1 LAWRYFDKGLPENL
15 AAPLNFKFWFYIF
28 CFRLYAITMQISYKN
43 KRLERYLIGV
53 NALTA
58 AGVTAT
64 FVWLFG
70 FDKPVF
76 EARILYAVQIALL
89 GVFIVEKI
97 IRLSNSV
104 SKVEFLRA
112 NWFEIPLL
120 LALGIAVFGA
130 GRWFGKID
138 PVAVRHFAVGI
149 YLVLQVVAKLCRTA
163 VNFAASGRSPTQTLI
178 ASFLVLIFSGAG
190 LLMLPRASAGEQ
202 VSLVDALFTATSAT
216 CVTGL
221 IVKNTGEDFSLMGQ
235 VVILSLIQLGGL
247 GIIVFGAVFAILL
260 GQASLRERAAMQ
272 DLLSARTLSRIGNMI
287 VFIFVGTIV
296 IEAIGAVLLLPMW
309 GDVQGYSAS
318 YQQFGPELTAE
329 GQRWFYSIFH
339 SISAFCN
346 AGFSLFSD
354 SFVSYNRSWQ
364 VYAVVCPLIV
374 LGGLGFGVLYDI
386 ASIAAD
392 RVKRFFKRRF
402 FKRYRFS
409 LAMPKRMQLQS
420 KIVLGVS
427 ASLIIL
433 GMLAIILFERY
444 AIGSSSG
451 ENPGV
456 LGALF
461 QSITARTAGFNTVN
475 IEELSASSRFVLI
488 LLMFIG
494 GSPGSTAGGI
504 KTVTLAVVIMTVFA
518 ALRKRNEVE
527 MFKRSVRLIIVG
539 RAITVTL
546 LFVLVLFGATLALSI
561 TEGSHFARRPDSRR
575 ETRGWAKEKQNGN
588 IENVSSSAL
597 PSTRTS
603 AELSRKPSGRE
614 PVERSSLIR
623 GPAEDTQ
630 RFEMSDIV
638 FEAASALGTVGLTTG
653 KTAYLTTVGKLII
666 IAVMLI
672 GRLGPL
678 TLLAALTFNLKP
690 VRYNYPN
697 EVVIVG

>member
-1 LAWRYFDKGLPENL
+1 
-15 AAPLNFKFWFYIF
+15 
-28 CFRLYAITMQISYKN
+28 MQISYKN
-43 KRLERYLIGV
+43 RRLERYLIGV
-53 NALTA
+53 NALA
-58 AGVTAT
+58 SAGITAT

-76 EARILYAVQIALL
+76 AAKILYAVQIALL

-97 IRLSNSV
+97 IRLFNSA
-104 SKVEFLRA
+104 SKAEFGRA

-120 LALGIAVFGA
+120 VALGIVVFGA
-130 GRWFGKID
+130 GRWFAKTD
-138 PVAVRHFAVGI
+138 PVTVRHFAVGI
-149 YLVLQVVAKLCRTA
+149 YLVLQVVTKLCRTG

-178 ASFLVLIFSGAG
+178 ASFLVLIVSGAG
-190 LLMLPRASAGEQ
+190 LLMLPKASAGPD

-247 GIIVFGAVFAILL
+247 GIVVFGAVFALLL
-260 GQASLRERAAMQ
+260 GQALSLRESVAMQ
-272 DLLSARTLSRIGNMI
+272 DLLSARTISRIGKMI
-287 VFIFVGTIV
+287 AFIFVGTIV
-296 IEAIGAVLLLPMW
+296 IEAIGAVSLFPMW
-309 GDVQGYSAS
+309 DDLQSYSGGI
-318 YQQFGPELTAE
+318 QQQLVGAE
-329 GQRWFYSIFH
+329 PAAARWFCSIFH

-364 VYAVVCPLIV
+364 VYIVVCPLIV
-374 LGGLGFGVLYDI
+374 LGGLGFGVLYDLANI
-386 ASIAAD
+386 AVD

-402 FKRYRFS
+402 FKRYRLS
-409 LAMPKRMQLQS
+409 MEAPKRMRLQS
-420 KIVLGVS
+420 KIVLSVS

-433 GMLAIILFERY
+433 GMLAILLFERY
-444 AIGSSSG
+444 ALGSSSG
-451 ENPGV
+451 ESPGV

-475 IEELSASSRFVLI
+475 VAELSISSRFVLI

-518 ALRKRNEVE
+518 TLRKRQEVE
-527 MFKRSVRLIIVG
+527 MFNRSVRIVVVG
-539 RAITVTL
+539 RAITVML
-546 LFVLVLFGATLALSI
+546 LFVVVLFGATLALSI
-561 TEGSHFARRPDSRR
+561 TEGSHFARRPDSRQK
-575 ETRGWAKEKQNGN
+575 TRGQAKEKQNGN
-588 IENVSSSAL
+588 PENVS
-597 PSTRTS
+597 
-603 AELSRKPSGRE
+603 
-614 PVERSSLIR
+614 
-623 GPAEDTQ
+623 GPAEDAHSSGRSLLVVAKHQ
-630 RFEMSDIV
+630 AVARPEHEGFEMSDIM

-653 KTAYLTTVGKLII
+653 KTASLTTVGKLII

-690 VRYNYPN
+690 VRYNYPV
-697 EVVIVG
+697 EAVIVG